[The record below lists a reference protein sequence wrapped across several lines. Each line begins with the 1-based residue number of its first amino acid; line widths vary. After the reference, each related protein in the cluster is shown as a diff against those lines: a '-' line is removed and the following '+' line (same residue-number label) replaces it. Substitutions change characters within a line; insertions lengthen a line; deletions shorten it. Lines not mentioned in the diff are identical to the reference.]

1 MTHIAMDVH
10 KKRSVLAYQ
19 TPAAEEPKIVRC
31 YTTRASLAKV
41 LSELPRPWIV
51 CVEATRQSPAVV
63 RWLREL
69 EVDDIQLVDP
79 KGLKAFV
86 KGKPKTDARDAKEML
101 ALLRI
106 GRLPKAYLAPPQVQ
120 EVRALTRTRAYVRRG
135 STSLRNQ
142 LRALLNQH
150 GLEVPARNLCGVGA
164 QRQLA
169 ESMAQLGPLGQTA
182 ADQLN
187 PLLLATEQALD
198 ILDGRVREVLGRQP
212 VAQALMALPGIG
224 PVMALALAA
233 ELGEIERFEDVA
245 HLWSYAGLAP
255 RANDSDEHQGERHL
269 PQRCNKRLRHLTIQ
283 AAQAASRSHQP
294 SNARRTYQRLRGRG
308 LHHNTAKVAAARD
321 LLKDIFYGWKRAQD
335 QTQPAA

>member
-10 KKRSVLAYQ
+10 KKRSVLACEI
-19 TPAAEEPKIVRC
+19 PAQAEPEVVQC
-31 YTTRASLAKV
+31 YTTRASIAKV
-41 LSELPRPWIV
+41 LDGLPRPWIV
-51 CVEATRQSPAVV
+51 CLEATRQSPAVV

-69 EVDDIQLVDP
+69 GVDEIHLVDP
-79 KGLKAFV
+79 KGLKAFL
-86 KGKPKTDARDAKEML
+86 KGKPKSDARDAKEML
-101 ALLRI
+101 ALLQI
-106 GRLPKAYLAPPQVQ
+106 GRLPKAYLAPPEVQ
-120 EVRALTRTRAYVRRG
+120 EVRALTRARQFVRRG
-135 STSLRNQ
+135 STSWRNQ

-150 GLEVPARNLCGVGA
+150 GLEVPARNLCGIAG

-169 ESMAQLGPLGQTA
+169 ESIAQLGPHGEA
-182 ADQLN
+182 AAQELN
-187 PLLLATEQALD
+187 AVLRATEATLD
-198 ILDGRVREVLGRQP
+198 VLDGRVCEELARQP

-224 PVMALALAA
+224 PVMALALVA
-233 ELGEIERFEDVA
+233 ELGDLERFPDVP
-245 HLWSYAGLAP
+245 HLLSYAGLAP

>member
-10 KKRSVLAYQ
+10 KKRSVSACQ

-31 YTTRASLAKV
+31 YTTRASIAKL

-69 EVDDIQLVDP
+69 GVDEVQLVDP

-101 ALLRI
+101 ALLLI

-150 GLEVPARNLCGVGA
+150 GLEVPARDLCGMGA

-169 ESMAQLGPLGQTA
+169 ESIAQLGPLGQTA
-182 ADQLN
+182 AHQLT
-187 PLLLATEQALD
+187 PLLLGTEQALD
-198 ILDGRVREVLGRQP
+198 VLDGHVREELARQP

-255 RANDSDEHQGERHL
+255 RAHDSDEYQGERHL

-283 AAQAASRSHQP
+283 AAQAAARSGQS
-294 SNARRTYQRLRGRG
+294 SNARRTYQRLCGRG
-308 LHHNTAKVAAARD
+308 LHHNTAKVGGARD
-321 LLKDIFYGWKRAQD
+321 LLKDIFYCWKRAIAV
-335 QTQPAA
+335 TPAAV